1 MLLNQGKLHTILGI
15 PTSKKTYDHVV
26 SLETTLSDLDSHPIL
41 DLAIDGAD
49 KEIHGNEIRSTKE
62 RQIQS
67 DRGYLRE
74 TKVRFESESE
84 RVRRRAEPL
93 PSHAVASDAGKDE
106 LKWP

>member
-49 KEIHGNEIRSTKE
+49 KVLTFFLSLSK
-62 RQIQS
+62 
-67 DRGYLRE
+67 
-74 TKVRFESESE
+74 
-84 RVRRRAEPL
+84 AEMGH
-93 PSHAVASDAGKDE
+93 S
-106 LKWP
+106 